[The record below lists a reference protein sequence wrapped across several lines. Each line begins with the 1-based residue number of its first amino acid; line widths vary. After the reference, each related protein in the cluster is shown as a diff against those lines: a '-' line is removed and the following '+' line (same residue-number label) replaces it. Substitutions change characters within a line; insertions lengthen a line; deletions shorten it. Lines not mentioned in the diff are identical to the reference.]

1 MKALRLA
8 AICSTCLAL
17 GFVLIAPSLARADDH
32 LRVTHV
38 SDRDHGDAVMLTLG
52 RLVGAR
58 VDTSYDRKQV
68 HLQHQP
74 KFSPR
79 WHYGQRNRLWRHVR
93 RAQHVH
99 DTECGHHGYSVVV
112 HHRPRY
118 VFSAHLG
125 YRTPDGPHV
134 HTRDRQYVPYN
145 YHSKIVPRRQ
155 LR

>member
-1 MKALRLA
+1 
-8 AICSTCLAL
+8 
-17 GFVLIAPSLARADDH
+17 
-32 LRVTHV
+32 
-38 SDRDHGDAVMLTLG
+38 
-52 RLVGAR
+52 
-58 VDTSYDRKQV
+58 
-68 HLQHQP
+68 
-74 KFSPR
+74 
-79 WHYGQRNRLWRHVR
+79 VR